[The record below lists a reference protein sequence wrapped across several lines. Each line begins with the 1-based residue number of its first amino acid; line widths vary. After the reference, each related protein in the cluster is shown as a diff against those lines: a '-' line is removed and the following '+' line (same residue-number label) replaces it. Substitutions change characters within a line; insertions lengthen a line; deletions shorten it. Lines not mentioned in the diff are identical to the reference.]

1 LAYDQSVWYPYRQKL
16 IDDLE
21 KVQKPATKLVTS
33 LKKVSYSEQLK
44 CLELP
49 ILKYRRHRGDMIEAY
64 KIISGKYENN
74 IAINIDVHKDS
85 RTRGNIFKLK
95 NKRFHYHIRT
105 FSFSV
110 RIVNVWNSLP
120 NKVVEA
126 DTADTFKRR
135 VDKFW
140 AGQNVIL
147 DYKAELTGL
156 TSRSD
161 VNI

>member
-1 LAYDQSVWYPYRQKL
+1 MV
-16 IDDLE
+16 E
-21 KVQKPATKLVTS
+21 V
-33 LKKVSYSEQLK
+33 
-44 CLELP
+44 
-49 ILKYRRHRGDMIEAY
+49 Y
-64 KIISGKYENN
+64 KIINGKYDNN
-74 IAINIDVHKDS
+74 IAISLDVNKDS
-85 RTRGNIFKLK
+85 RTRGNLFKLK
-95 NKRFHYHIRT
+95 NKRFHYVIRT

-126 DTADTFKRR
+126 DTVDTFKRR
-135 VDKFW
+135 LDKFW

-156 TSRSD
+156 TSRSN